1 MNAPMATQPRTAGTT
16 EPTVGTVLDDA
27 YRLTRLICEGAMG
40 TVFEAVQLRLQKR
53 VALKVMVPDLAQNPE
68 ALARFRR
75 EVEVTC
81 QLAHP
86 HVIQLLDYGT
96 TGGGQPYLVM
106 EYLHGEDLEARL
118 QRVGRLPLAA
128 AMDLVRQVA
137 SALAHIHAQ
146 GIVHRDLK
154 PANVFLLPRALQGDF
169 AKIVD
174 FGISKVTAAETKL
187 TRAFTMVGT
196 PECMSPEQATGMVDQ
211 VDGRSDQW
219 ALACVVWRM
228 LNGMR
233 PFPAT
238 NLNQILRQIV
248 QEEPAPWQAGPEV
261 PRAVEQ
267 VLRRALSKKQDQRY
281 PTIAAF
287 YQDLEAAAS
296 PPVAQVAGGRRR
308 PRRGVPLYV
317 PLLAAISL
325 AAAGAWAYGFDAAD
339 LLRLLQGLR

>member
-1 MNAPMATQPRTAGTT
+1 M
-16 EPTVGTVLDDA
+16 VLDGA
-27 YRLTRLICEGAMG
+27 YRLTRVICQGAMG

-53 VALKVMVPDLAQNPE
+53 VALKVMVPDLAENAE

-75 EVEVTC
+75 EVEVTS

-96 TGGGQPYLVM
+96 APSGQPYLVM
-106 EYLHGEDLEARL
+106 EYLQGEDLEVRL

-128 AMDLVRQVA
+128 ALDIVRQVA
-137 SALAHIHAQ
+137 SALALIHEQ
-146 GIVHRDLK
+146 GVVHRDLK

-211 VDGRSDQW
+211 VDARSDQW

-238 NLNQILRQIV
+238 TLKEILRQIV
-248 QEEPAPWQAGPEV
+248 QEDPAAWQAAADV

-267 VLRRALSKKQDQRY
+267 VLRRALSKRQDERY
-281 PTIAAF
+281 ASIAAF
-287 YQDLEAAAS
+287 WQDLEQAALQPA
-296 PPVAQVAGGRRR
+296 PRARAPGRRSR
-308 PRRGVPLYV
+308 SAATIFLPV
-317 PLLAAISL
+317 LAALGL
-325 AAAGAWAYGFDAAD
+325 ATAGAWAYGFDP
-339 LLRLLQGLR
+339 LRVLRLVEAIR